1 MTPGETMVSA
11 RKGWSEGLTKMHWK
25 ILLGSFLG
33 WIFDGYE
40 ALALIVVMVPL
51 LHTVLTPAQSATPT
65 FYAGLLLGMTLLGWG
80 IGGLVGGVLAD
91 YLGRKKVML
100 WSVFLYACFSG
111 ITAAVN
117 GFWTLCALRFLIGLA
132 MGSEWSTGIALVS
145 ETWPERAR
153 AKGAGFLQ
161 SGYGWG
167 TFLAASIW
175 YVLSSFKPLGPD
187 TWRLMFLIGAVP
199 AIFVL
204 YLRRSVKE
212 SAKWE
217 AAVKNKQWTASS
229 DGSAPSAG
237 RRDGKRPF
245 PLAQL
250 FREPEARRRTLLALI
265 LSVVT
270 SVGWWAISTWLPVHT
285 VAIAKAQ
292 GIADAAAWGAKVS
305 IAYTVGAIVA
315 YTVAGFI
322 VDAIGRRAFISLSFA
337 GCFVMT
343 IVTYW
348 WVASVGTMLYVAP
361 INGFFTLG
369 CAYVWMAIYPAELF
383 PSSVRA
389 SAISLV
395 FNGARLLAW
404 VFPIIAGEMIRS
416 FGGASQA
423 ALAIGCIYLLGVL
436 VPWFMPETRDR
447 ALPD

>member
-1 MTPGETMVSA
+1 MRRQAMTPDETMVSA
-11 RKGWSEGLTKMHWK
+11 RKS
-25 ILLGSFLG
+25 SFLG

-40 ALALIVVMVPL
+40 ALALIVVMGPL

-315 YTVAGFI
+315 YTVAG
-322 VDAIGRRAFISLSFA
+322 
-337 GCFVMT
+337 CFVMT

-389 SAISLV
+389 SAISLI

-416 FGGASQA
+416 LGGASQA

-436 VPWFMPETRDR
+436 VPWFMPETRDQ